1 MAAAADGAPGRD
13 GSAGA
18 TNIERFLDAVTP
30 SPASSRLG
38 DVWAFYD
45 LAFGLEVAL
54 QFDGEE
60 TVRALSM
67 ALEARRAAETLC
79 VRGQPVHMYFVPY
92 LSGIRLLE
100 PAVGDD
106 PARVA
111 FQYSEHERLQDRLP
125 FAMKMAELEAQV
137 FGALSSSRAEDYDR
151 KASWYCVSWQPIYAV
166 PSLPRQQQL
175 AKGAFLTFHTLQA
188 AVERAPTRPSWEL
201 PPPKGDGGRRKDALE
216 LEVTGPEE
224 PMVRGRTRSRSCSP
238 NQLPSPVPRLTIEPR
253 DDADD
258 DRSPVSSPAG
268 SVSIPHL
275 LFSAAAAASLEP
287 WADACGGG
295 CCAGPRDG
303 VAPGA

>member
-1 MAAAADGAPGRD
+1 MAAADEAAGRDDD

-100 PAVGDD
+100 PPVGDD

-125 FAMKMAELEAQV
+125 FAMKMAELDTL

-166 PSLPRQQQL
+166 PSLPRQQLEMGKQFVL
-175 AKGAFLTFHTLQA
+175 TKITAVHRIARVISIGKFLRAQNLKREAELRRNRLSLLQFA
-188 AVERAPTRPSWEL
+188 TGEA
-201 PPPKGDGGRRKDALE
+201 GGISDRCKHSVAQFL
-216 LEVTGPEE
+216 
-224 PMVRGRTRSRSCSP
+224 VRYLGQQYR
-238 NQLPSPVPRLTIEPR
+238 IH
-253 DDADD
+253 
-258 DRSPVSSPAG
+258 PA
-268 SVSIPHL
+268 
-275 LFSAAAAASLEP
+275 
-287 WADACGGG
+287 
-295 CCAGPRDG
+295 
-303 VAPGA
+303 

>member
-1 MAAAADGAPGRD
+1 MAAADGAAGRDDD

-100 PAVGDD
+100 PPVGDD

-125 FAMKMAELEAQV
+125 FAMKMAELDTL

-188 AVERAPTRPSWEL
+188 AVERAPPRPSWEL
-201 PPPKGDGGRRKDALE
+201 PPKGDGGRRKDALE

-224 PMVRGRTRSRSCSP
+224 SMVRGRTRSRSCSP

-268 SVSIPHL
+268 SVSTHT
-275 LFSAAAAASLEP
+275 SSSLPPPPPPEP
-287 WADACGGG
+287 WADARGGG
-295 CCAGPRDG
+295 GCAGPRDG
-303 VAPGA
+303 FATGA